1 MSTDRYSFVAVV
13 HARPEVV
20 RAGPSLALRGAM
32 SPTLDIAPQELPSFE
47 RTFEEVAA
55 ELERL
60 PRLYFEPDGSI
71 VWVSSDPADPWQ
83 LDGMLYDRA
92 GHVLH
97 MELKGTCPA
106 AALDQ
111 VLTTLG
117 RPYQNVIFQLV
128 REAVFLDGEAF
139 RRYAALAE

>member
-1 MSTDRYSFVAVV
+1 MSTDRYTFIAVV
-13 HARPEVV
+13 HARPSVV
-20 RAGPSLALRGAM
+20 RAGLELALRGA
-32 SPTLDIAPQELPSFE
+32 SLPTLDIAPHELPSFE

-106 AALDQ
+106 EAFDRIIAAL
-111 VLTTLG
+111 G
-117 RPYQNVIFQLV
+117 RSGGELVFQLV
-128 REAVFLDGEAF
+128 REAVYLDDATF
-139 RRYAALAE
+139 RRYAAAAE

>member
-13 HARPEVV
+13 HARPSVV
-20 RAGPSLALRGAM
+20 RAGPELALRGATL
-32 SPTLDIAPQELPSFE
+32 PTLAVAPQELLSFE

-71 VWVSSDPADPWQ
+71 VWVSSDPADRWQ

-92 GHVLH
+92 GRVLH
-97 MELKGTCPA
+97 LELKGTCSA
-106 AALDQ
+106 SALDQ
-111 VLTTLG
+111 VLAALG
-117 RPYQNVIFQLV
+117 RPYENVIFQLV
-128 REAVFLDGEAF
+128 REAVFLDDAAF